1 MKRTYKSKRNKRTYK
16 SKRYTK
22 RRDTKR
28 RDTKRRDTKGINTK
42 RRNTKRRNTKRRNKE
57 IKRLQGGTKRGS
69 DNNSGRCQKWM
80 YCDGSCDDYRVCTQD
95 SAGKPTGYGCCE
107 DGF

>member
-1 MKRTYKSKRNKRTYK
+1 MKRTYKYKNKFRR
-16 SKRYTK
+16 RYTK
-22 RRDTKR
+22 RRYTKR
-28 RDTKRRDTKGINTK
+28 RYTKRRYTK
-42 RRNTKRRNTKRRNKE
+42 RRYTKRRYTKRRNKA

-80 YCDGSCDDYRVCTQD
+80 YCDESCDDNRVCTRD

>member
-1 MKRTYKSKRNKRTYK
+1 MKRTYKSKKRSKRRK
-16 SKRYTK
+16 SKKKIGRRYTK
-22 RRDTKR
+22 RR
-28 RDTKRRDTKGINTK
+28 
-42 RRNTKRRNTKRRNKE
+42 NKA

-80 YCDGSCDDYRVCTQD
+80 YCDESCDDSRVCTQD